1 MPFLHTSR
9 GRFFYRQAP
18 GNAPA
23 LVFLHGNLG
32 TSAWWRP
39 TLDLLPAGWRG
50 LAFDALGSGHSDGG
64 DRIDRFDIS
73 AQVLDLAACLAA
85 LALGRVHLV
94 AHSTSTPAAVEYTLA
109 HRDQVAAL
117 VLVGPTP
124 AGGVQTPAEAYP
136 LLERL
141 PNDPDLLAR
150 AIHASAPSLDPESA
164 QFKHLVE
171 EARATTPLGLVASA
185 RNLDAWQ
192 PVGRLRQLTLPVL
205 LVRGEHDL
213 MSSEQEAEQTLL
225 AIPGAS
231 NLEIF
236 HGVGH
241 SPMLENPQGFVH
253 SLISFVSEDWG
264 QYEHVRRQVGDPP
277 GPASGASG

>member
-1 MPFLHTSR
+1 MPFLHTPR

-18 GNAPA
+18 GHEPT

-39 TLDLLPAGWRG
+39 VLDLLPAGWRG
-50 LAFDALGSGHSDGG
+50 LAFDARGSGHSDGG
-64 DRIDRFDIS
+64 DRLDRYAIS
-73 AQVLDLAACLAA
+73 AQVQDLAACLAA
-85 LALGRVHLV
+85 LAVGRVHLV

-109 HRDQVAAL
+109 HPDQVAAL

-136 LLERL
+136 LLEGL
-141 PNDPDLLAR
+141 PHDPELLAR

-164 QFKHLVE
+164 PFRQLVQ
-171 EARATTPLGLVASA
+171 EAGETAPLALVAGA
-185 RNLDAWQ
+185 RSLDAWQ
-192 PVGRLRQLTLPVL
+192 PAGRLRQLTLPVL
-205 LVRGEHDL
+205 LIRGEHDL
-213 MSSEQEAEQTLL
+213 MLSEQEAEQTLL
-225 AIPGAS
+225 AIPGAN

-253 SLISFVSEDWG
+253 SLVSFVAEDWE
-264 QYEHVRRQVGDPP
+264 QYEHVRQQAGDHPALPP
-277 GPASGASG
+277 DAPG